1 MANDIFT
8 TIINRHILR
17 YEKRLLRKN
26 YEYKVEFNS
35 KKIIKT
41 DDILEIISYYNKKI
55 IDPSSKKEID
65 YFVIK
70 CKLKELEG
78 IFCLSLK
85 YSNYQDL
92 IDII

>member
-26 YEYKVEFNS
+26 YKYNEELNP

-41 DDILEIISYYNKKI
+41 DDIIEIISYNKKKI

-65 YFVIK
+65 YFMLK
-70 CKLKELEG
+70 YKLKELEG